1 MAYGR
6 TNARKSPEVTAARL
20 LQNWVLDR
28 KPLEPPPVIEI
39 LLDDNDPYKNFLSS
53 PYYFMCATL
62 HDTNK
67 AETSPHSRNADLAGT
82 LVSSLHR
89 VKDTE
94 NNDVGYFVFQDLSVR
109 KEGDFRLKFSL
120 FELQRGGDGMTAS
133 YIKSTLSKPFK
144 VYSSAKCPPP
154 LPSTFL
160 TKHLQEQG
168 IKLRTKKTQNSHGRR
183 ARRPEEW
190 SSELPQQA
198 NNAPVLNRLPI
209 PRSMTDSYQNRFPST
224 HGQNHFRRDSGGG
237 YQVPLD
243 TNFAYGEG
251 SYAQTSYGSDSLP
264 YRHFDRRQDP
274 APKRHKRNPSFPDI
288 DTRYVLGSHKS
299 TSHGNEEEPTTPH
312 SASTSFND
320 NYFSQYVTQGRS
332 NDSPSSRT
340 LMSQPRRQYSSAES
354 NHYPTPDSSR
364 SYQGHAAN
372 RLSVGSELAMGY
384 GGSTEPGRHHYPSSA
399 ETQGS
404 IPAPAAMHP
413 PVQGPSRPSPTS
425 DSRYWQGSFENST
438 SYGAYHSR
446 NPSINALPTGHLLP
460 APTSLQSRSSMEN
473 SLHHF

>member
-1 MAYGR
+1 
-6 TNARKSPEVTAARL
+6 
-20 LQNWVLDR
+20 
-28 KPLEPPPVIEI
+28 
-39 LLDDNDPYKNFLSS
+39 
-53 PYYFMCATL
+53 
-62 HDTNK
+62 
-67 AETSPHSRNADLAGT
+67 
-82 LVSSLHR
+82 
-89 VKDTE
+89 
-94 NNDVGYFVFQDLSVR
+94 
-109 KEGDFRLKFSL
+109 
-120 FELQRGGDGMTAS
+120 
-133 YIKSTLSKPFK
+133 
-144 VYSSAKCPPP
+144 
-154 LPSTFL
+154 
-160 TKHLQEQG
+160 
-168 IKLRTKKTQNSHGRR
+168 
-183 ARRPEEW
+183 
-190 SSELPQQA
+190 
-198 NNAPVLNRLPI
+198 
-209 PRSMTDSYQNRFPST
+209 MTDSYQNRFPST
-224 HGQNHFRRDSGGG
+224 QGQSNFRRDSGGG

-264 YRHFDRRQDP
+264 YRHFDRRQEP

-288 DTRYVLGSHKS
+288 DTRYVLGSHKT

-332 NDSPSSRT
+332 NESPSSRT
-340 LMSQPRRQYSSAES
+340 LISQPRRQYSSAES

-364 SYQGHAAN
+364 SYQGQVTN

-413 PVQGPSRPSPTS
+413 PVQGPSRPSPTT
-425 DSRYWQGSFENST
+425 DSRFWQGSFENLS